1 MDFTFTP
8 EEEVFRQEVREW
20 LKKEI
25 TPRWIELDAGLWE
38 ETDESWALSREFQRK
53 LGQKGWLAPAYPK
66 EYGGSEMSHMRRL
79 ILAEELAYNRAPVSI
94 EAEISVNWVGPAM
107 MLFGTE
113 EQKKKYLTEV
123 AKGEAIFCL
132 GYSEPNAGS
141 DLASLQTRAVE
152 DGDYWVINGQKTW
165 CSYAHYADYCWLGAR
180 TDPDVPKH
188 KGISMFVVDMKTS
201 GITVRPL
208 INLLNRHS
216 FNEVF
221 FDDVRIPGDG
231 LIGQKNNGWYQLVMA
246 LDFERS
252 LIGTAAVNQ
261 RMIEELVQ
269 YVIEAKRDGTPLA
282 NDPLIKDELAEM
294 AVENEVLRMMCYRIA
309 WMYSKNLHPSYES
322 SMSLLFSSEL
332 LRRLANVGMRVL
344 GHYGQ
349 LDVDSKWAVLNA
361 RIMRGYL
368 SALSIGVGGG
378 SNEIQRN
385 IVAMRGLGLPRQQ

>member
-1 MDFTFTP
+1 MDFRFT
-8 EEEVFRQEVREW
+8 EEEEAFREEVRQW

-25 TPRWIELDAGLWE
+25 PPRWIEIDAGLWE
-38 ETDESWALSREFQRK
+38 ETEESWALSREFQRK

-66 EYGGSEMSHMRRL
+66 EYGGSEVSHMRRL
-79 ILAEELAYNRAPVSI
+79 ILAEELNYNRAPVSI
-94 EAEISVNWVGPAM
+94 EVEISVNWVGPAI

-113 EQKKKYLTEV
+113 EQKKKYVTEV
-123 AKGEAIFCL
+123 AKGELIFCL

-152 DGDYWVINGQKTW
+152 DGDGYVINGQKSW
-165 CSYAHYADYCWLGAR
+165 CSYAHYANYCWLGAR
-180 TDPDVPKH
+180 TDPDAPKH
-188 KGISMFVVDMKTS
+188 KGISMFIVDMKTP

-208 INLLNRHS
+208 INILDCHS

-221 FDDVRIPGDG
+221 FDDVRIPKESLVGE
-231 LIGQKNNGWYQLVMA
+231 KNNGWYQLVMA

-261 RMIEELVQ
+261 RLIEELVQ
-269 YVIEAKRDGTPLA
+269 HAKEADHGSARLA
-282 NDPLIKDELAEM
+282 DAPLIKDELAEI

-322 SMSLLFSSEL
+322 SMSLLFCSEL

-344 GHYGQ
+344 GPYGQ
-349 LDVDSKWAVLNA
+349 LDMDSKWAVLNA
-361 RIMRGYL
+361 RIMRAYL